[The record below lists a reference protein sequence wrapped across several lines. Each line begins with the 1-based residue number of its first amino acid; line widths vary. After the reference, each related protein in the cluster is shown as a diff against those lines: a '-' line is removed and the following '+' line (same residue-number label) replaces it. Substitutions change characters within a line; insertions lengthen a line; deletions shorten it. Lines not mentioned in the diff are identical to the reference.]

1 MSMMAFRATMFMVF
15 FNYAMMIANYIGGYI
30 FPEVSGIPKTELE
43 VSCAAG
49 LCSNASFYG
58 SGVFT
63 SLAGMLNVSDI
74 STLLLT
80 AGVLALFAFSL
91 LIPTIPFVFAFF
103 ALSGI
108 ITSMFVANL
117 PLPWVFKIPLITGV
131 AIVYYVGISQYAA
144 RSTFQGS

>member
-1 MSMMAFRATMFMVF
+1 MSMMAYRATMFMVF
-15 FNYAMMIANYIGGYI
+15 FNYGMMIANYIGEYMFSDTKI
-30 FPEVSGIPKTELE
+30 K

-49 LCSNASFYG
+49 LCNNASFYG

-63 SLAGMLNVSDI
+63 SLSSMLNVSDI

-103 ALSGI
+103 ALSAI
-108 ITSMFVANL
+108 ITEFYVVDL
-117 PLPWVFKIPLITGV
+117 PLPWVFKIPIITGV